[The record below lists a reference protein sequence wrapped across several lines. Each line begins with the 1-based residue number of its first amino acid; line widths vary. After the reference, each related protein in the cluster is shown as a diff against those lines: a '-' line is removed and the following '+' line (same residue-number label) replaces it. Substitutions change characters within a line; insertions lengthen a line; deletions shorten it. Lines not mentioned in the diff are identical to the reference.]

1 MDKSSDKM
9 KDEQTR
15 NKSSTQRYKPQSGK
29 GYGFKCVKK
38 EEMEGIVDR
47 LCQVRTR
54 VPDHKRTG
62 AGVEMGIQNS
72 YLWRGFN

>member
-1 MDKSSDKM
+1 MDKQSDKT
-9 KDEQTR
+9 KDEQMR
-15 NKSSTQRYKPQSGK
+15 NKSSTQRNKTQSGT
-29 GYGFKCVKK
+29 GYGFKCVGK
-38 EEMEGIVDR
+38 EQMEEIVDR